1 MQAKPE
7 FRASERFS
15 YEYLITLEDDPTLTQ
30 YYAESYN
37 LSERGM
43 YFKSPFEL
51 YPEDHVVV
59 RIDDDEFSQNQ
70 VPAKVVWCKNLE
82 NTSIFSYGVG
92 VEFLQLEKNF
102 GVKAS
107 LPTTP
112 QVRSPNKNKSGVV
125 IKNGEAITRIEKD

>member
-1 MQAKPE
+1 MQATPE

-15 YEYLITLEDDPTLTQ
+15 YEYLITIEDDPTLTQ

-43 YFKSPFEL
+43 YFKLPFEL
-51 YPEDHVVV
+51 YPEDHVLVT
-59 RIDDDEFSQNQ
+59 IDDYYFRQNQ
-70 VPAKVVWCKNLE
+70 VQAKVVWCKKLVGA
-82 NTSIFSYGVG
+82 SYFGYGVG
-92 VEFLQLEKNF
+92 VKFLQLEKNF

-112 QVRSPNKNKSGVV
+112 Q
-125 IKNGEAITRIEKD
+125 EITK

>member
-30 YYAESYN
+30 YYAESCN

-51 YPEDHVVV
+51 YPEDHVLV
-59 RIDDDEFSQNQ
+59 RIDDHKFSQNQ
-70 VPAKVVWCKNLE
+70 VPAKVVWCKKLE
-82 NTSIFSYGVG
+82 NAGRFHYGVG
-92 VEFLQLEKNF
+92 VEFLQLEKRL
-102 GVKAS
+102 A
-107 LPTTP
+107 
-112 QVRSPNKNKSGVV
+112 
-125 IKNGEAITRIEKD
+125 

>member
-1 MQAKPE
+1 MT
-7 FRASERFS
+7 
-15 YEYLITLEDDPTLTQ
+15 TLEDDPTLTQ
-30 YYAESYN
+30 YYAESCN
-37 LSERGM
+37 FSERGM

-51 YPEDHVVV
+51 YPEDHVFV
-59 RIDDDEFSQNQ
+59 RIDDYKFSQNQ
-70 VPAKVVWCKNLE
+70 VSAKVVWCKKLE
-82 NTSIFSYGVG
+82 DTSFFSYGVG